1 MLIIKRI
8 LQIGLLLLALI
19 IVVINAKLYYT
30 PQCLGGMN
38 QDVLNQLNHLEK
50 ELKDHQAAQNM
61 QNIFPEGFV
70 FSNVLY
76 GLAWVD
82 VLENADKQSEVF
94 KKGCAEIRWS
104 IEQINSE
111 QGKSTFDADLSLPYG
126 AFYNGWLTYLQGKY
140 LQLKNPIDLDT
151 TIDNQFKIN
160 CLAIQKAIEKTEL
173 PYLESY
179 TQAAWPADNILCLA
193 SLDVHD
199 KIYPPQYQ
207 TTKTTWLNRIKAHL
221 DTEMSLIPHA
231 YNLAENKGLERVLG
245 SSQSLMLC
253 FLPALD
259 SPFAQEQFQKYKTY
273 FVDYKLTLP
282 AIREYPNGKKGAEHI
297 DSGPVIWDVGAVAS
311 IVGIKAM
318 LENKDSGLYKPI
330 RNCIEAF
337 GFPYIFNHKKQ
348 YLFGQLFVADAFI
361 AWSNA
366 KACSFEE
373 DKAGWWRWRFH
384 LLSLLLV
391 VPFCWWVFK
400 L

>member
-1 MLIIKRI
+1 M
-8 LQIGLLLLALI
+8 
-19 IVVINAKLYYT
+19 
-30 PQCLGGMN
+30 
-38 QDVLNQLNHLEK
+38 
-50 ELKDHQAAQNM
+50 
-61 QNIFPEGFV
+61 
-70 FSNVLY
+70 
-76 GLAWVD
+76 
-82 VLENADKQSEVF
+82 
-94 KKGCAEIRWS
+94 
-104 IEQINSE
+104 
-111 QGKSTFDADLSLPYG
+111 
-126 AFYNGWLTYLQGKY
+126 
-140 LQLKNPIDLDT
+140 
-151 TIDNQFKIN
+151 
-160 CLAIQKAIEKTEL
+160 
-173 PYLESY
+173 
-179 TQAAWPADNILCLA
+179 A